1 MSGEQRGARADGKGR
16 PAGGAVPIRDGDRTR
31 WLSMA
36 DLQRLLAAG
45 WSPEGGQ
52 SEEVLRGLPAAR

>member
-1 MSGEQRGARADGKGR
+1 
-16 PAGGAVPIRDGDRTR
+16 
-31 WLSMA
+31 MA